1 MTTKQRELVD
11 FLDTRDEWVPIAI
24 VRQQFAQKTIDTA
37 IELKLVLWQ
46 DGFIASRALGDGE
59 LDVRA
64 ARLDQL
70 MNQSVARRMRDCA
83 VMRGEMDE

>member
-1 MTTKQRELVD
+1 MTSKQRELVE

-37 IELKLVLWQ
+37 IELKLVLCQ
-46 DGFIASRALGDGE
+46 DGFIASRLLGESE
-59 LDVRA
+59 LDIRA

-70 MNQSVARRMRDCA
+70 MNQSVSRRMRDCA
-83 VMRGEMDE
+83 IMRGEVDD